1 MYSSEDEVDN
11 GKNAAERS
19 KLASE
24 QCTSAD
30 TKRKP
35 VSPRA
40 HRETSDYSRLSQGLN
55 FGGASCGAAP
65 TPTRC
70 RCRRPPSSV
79 PPSSALTSGS
89 STAIC
94 ARSSWFC
101 GLSTATFA
109 WSCWFCCCS
118 SAIKRRHPAALHA
131 ASCAARSAATP
142 DQPQPA

>member
-11 GKNAAERS
+11 GENAAERS
-19 KLASE
+19 KLATQAGFAS
-24 QCTSAD
+24 
-30 TKRKP
+30 
-35 VSPRA
+35 SP
-40 HRETSDYSRLSQGLN
+40 HRETSGYSRISQGLN

-65 TPTRC
+65 TRC
-70 RCRRPPSSV
+70 RCRRPPSSA